1 MLMGHLLCG
10 IVFAVLIS
18 GGCVVLGL
26 PWLSAA
32 ASLVVGANVGLGA
45 SVTTRSPW

>member
-1 MLMGHLLCG
+1 MLMSHLLCG
-10 IVFAVLIS
+10 VVFAVLVA
-18 GGCVVLGL
+18 GGCMVLGL

-45 SVTTRSPW
+45 SLTTRNS